1 MSVSRRFRHIRTNM
15 NLSQE
20 DFGAAIDCTRSHVSR
35 VERGLEEYTYSQLK
49 AIADLAG
56 IPASVMMDD
65 EVIEIA
71 DWLPQYFA
79 LSRLQQGQFD
89 QVAVGILDMLL

>member
-1 MSVSRRFRHIRTNM
+1 MPASRRFRHIRKNL

-49 AIADLAG
+49 AISDLVG
-56 IPASVMMDD
+56 VPVSVMMGDGVD
-65 EVIEIA
+65 IA
-71 DWLPQYFA
+71 DWLPRYFA

-89 QVAVGILDMLL
+89 QVAVGILDMLRG